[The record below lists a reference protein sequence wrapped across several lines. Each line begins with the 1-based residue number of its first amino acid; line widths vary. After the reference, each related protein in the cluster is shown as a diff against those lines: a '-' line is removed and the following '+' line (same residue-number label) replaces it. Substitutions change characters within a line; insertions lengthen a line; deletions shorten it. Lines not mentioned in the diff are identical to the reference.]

1 MGLDEQPLVL
11 DGDLLQLLG
20 LDLGVKDFAVFCRQI
35 FSRTLM
41 MVLSS

>member
-20 LDLGVKDFAVFCRQI
+20 LGLGDEDVAVYHGSFV
-35 FSRTLM
+35 STLW
-41 MVLSS
+41 